1 MYFGDTVQPIARISQ
16 YHGVHVHMSLYVTVC
31 LASNGIL
38 PVFGDTPQKGPVAG
52 LGSAAPRTGVF
63 LRQPRS
69 VPGPGAVAGE
79 GQLVSD
85 PFVCFLIMEATF
97 SESAWLSVFLS
108 HCSGLGGSWWE

>member
-16 YHGVHVHMSLYVTVC
+16 YHGVHVRMSLYVTVC

-38 PVFGDTPQKGPVAG
+38 LVFGDTPQKGPVAG

-79 GQLVSD
+79 GQLVSEGA
-85 PFVCFLIMEATF
+85 VKVEIQ
-97 SESAWLSVFLS
+97 
-108 HCSGLGGSWWE
+108 WWECVWPLSCPSVKPPG